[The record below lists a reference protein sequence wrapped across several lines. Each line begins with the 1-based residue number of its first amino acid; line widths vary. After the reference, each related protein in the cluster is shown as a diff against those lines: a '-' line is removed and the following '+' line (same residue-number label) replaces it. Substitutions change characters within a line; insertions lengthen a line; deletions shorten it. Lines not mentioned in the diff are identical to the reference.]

1 VPMLMT
7 LIMLMTINNNDD
19 DDDNAKVK
27 GNDNTYAN
35 DRKTGWEET

>member
-7 LIMLMTINNNDD
+7 LKMLMTINNNDD

-27 GNDNTYAN
+27 ANDNTYAN
-35 DRKTGWEET
+35 DRKKG